1 MQTSALINLGNVNDI
16 PLGQGICYIVKGE
29 EIAVFRSRDG
39 RIFAVENR
47 CPHRQG
53 PLSEGIV
60 GGGKVICPL
69 HGHKFDLTTGKG
81 SDPREC
87 VKVFKAWEKDKNM
100 MMEVQLSPSCVQEFS
115 KGQEVIHEVT

>member
-1 MQTSALINLGNVNDI
+1 MVEKFNLGNVNDI

-39 RIFAVENR
+39 RISALENR

-60 GGGKVICPL
+60 GNGKIVCPL
-69 HGHKFDLTTGKG
+69 HGHKFDLASGQGAEKG
-81 SDPREC
+81 EC
-87 VKVFKAWEKDKNM
+87 VRVFKIWEDQGQM
-100 MMEVQLSPSCVQEFS
+100 MLEL
-115 KGQEVIHEVT
+115 

>member
-1 MQTSALINLGNVNDI
+1 MGEKFNLGNVNDI

-39 RIFAVENR
+39 RISALENR

-60 GGGKVICPL
+60 GNGKIVCPL
-69 HGHKFDLTTGKG
+69 HGHKFDLASGQGAEKG
-81 SDPREC
+81 EC
-87 VKVFKAWEKDKNM
+87 VRVFKIWEDQGQM
-100 MMEVQLSPSCVQEFS
+100 MLEL
-115 KGQEVIHEVT
+115 

>member
-1 MQTSALINLGNVNDI
+1 MPTPTSINLGNVNDI

-39 RIFAVENR
+39 RISALENR

-60 GGGKVICPL
+60 GNGKIVCPL

-81 SDPREC
+81 SDPGEC
-87 VKVFKAWEKDKNM
+87 VKVFKAWEKDQSIM
-100 MMEVQLSPSCVQEFS
+100 IEVQFSQE
-115 KGQEVIHEVT
+115 QEGVHEIT